1 MEPHNDFGEQEDVAC
16 KIIRT
21 GAVGMPSNLIVY
33 SWKQRLAVPWRCTRM
48 ASHKSA
54 TEWDI
59 DPTNTSPL
67 VRCRLH
73 SCVVDCFRTAIFEA
87 NDTCMQGMHAFI
99 RNCLS
104 SWESVNS
111 ISRRFPLI
119 EALRC
124 RHLEDK
130 TEHHVKVLFVE

>member
-1 MEPHNDFGEQEDVAC
+1 VKAIVRMEPHNDFGEQEDVAC

-73 SCVVDCFRTAIFEA
+73 SCVVDCFRKPYSKQMTRACRA
-87 NDTCMQGMHAFI
+87 CMQSSGIASLLGSRSTASVAAFHLLRLSDAVTWKI
-99 RNCLS
+99 RLS
-104 SWESVNS
+104 
-111 ISRRFPLI
+111 
-119 EALRC
+119 
-124 RHLEDK
+124 
-130 TEHHVKVLFVE
+130 TT